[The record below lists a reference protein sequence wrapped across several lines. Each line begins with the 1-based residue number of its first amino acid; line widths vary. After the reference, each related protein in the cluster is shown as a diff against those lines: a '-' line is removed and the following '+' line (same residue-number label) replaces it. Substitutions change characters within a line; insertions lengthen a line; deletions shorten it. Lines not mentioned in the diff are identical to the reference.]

1 MKRLFGTS
9 GIRGVFGEDLAP
21 GKILDIGLAIGTYY
35 GVGSKALVGWDCR
48 LSSPAIVSIAVGGLL
63 SSGVK
68 VERAGLVSTP
78 ALQKYIQDHRKYDF
92 GLIITASHNPPE
104 YNGIK
109 LIGSNGLE
117 EDIEVEDQIQ
127 RILEKREFSIVK
139 WDSVGEVFENQDVP
153 SYYAEKLFEH
163 LTLEARRRRFKIAL
177 DYVNCASMITIPL
190 FLNKLEK
197 QMDIVNLNYDLD
209 GRFPNRPSEPKP
221 DNLRELRRVVVEYN
235 SDFGVGFDGDGDRA
249 LVVDEKGNV
258 WWGDALGTVIAK
270 YLRDNGY
277 DIDSVVTPVT
287 SSSLVDMI
295 LEPIGIKVIRTR
307 VGAKNIVREMRKR
320 GSVLGFEENGGIIY
334 GPHVYTRDG
343 GITTVF
349 VMNMLAFYKKPLSEI
364 MGIVPKLYQL
374 KDKVR
379 IVSRGDIDAIL
390 TEVEEKL
397 GKDAYDIDRT
407 DGVKIYYDI
416 DRWLLVR
423 PSGTEPI
430 IRIFSEA
437 PSEKEAYKIVE
448 EAKKIVK
455 KYV

>member
-9 GIRGVFGEDLAP
+9 GIRGVFGEDLTP
-21 GKILDIGLAIGTYY
+21 ERILEIGLAIGTYY
-35 GVGSKALVGWDCR
+35 GVGSKAIVGWDCR
-48 LSSPAIVSIAVGGLL
+48 LSSHAIVSIAIGGLL

-68 VERAGLVSTP
+68 VEKAGLVSTP
-78 ALQKYIQDHRKYDF
+78 ALQKYIQDHKKYDF

-109 LIGSNGLE
+109 LIGSDGLE
-117 EDIEVEDQIQ
+117 EDIEVEDRIQ
-127 RILEKREFSIVK
+127 RVLEKKEFNIVR
-139 WDSVGEVFENQDVP
+139 WDLVGEVFENKEVP

-163 LTLEARRRRFKIAL
+163 LIPETKKNRFKIVF
-177 DYVNCASMITIPL
+177 DYANCVSAITIPL

-197 QMDIVNLNYDLD
+197 QVDIINLNYDLD

-221 DNLRELRRVVVEYN
+221 DNLRDLRQMVVETK
-235 SDFGVGFDGDGDRA
+235 SGFGVGFDGDGDRA
-249 LVVDEKGNV
+249 LVVDERGNV

-270 YLRDNGY
+270 YLKDNGY
-277 DIDSVVTPVT
+277 RVDSVVTPVT

-307 VGAKNIVREMRKR
+307 VGAKNIVREMRR
-320 GSVLGFEENGGIIY
+320 RDSILGFEENGGIIY

-349 VMNMLAFYKKPLSEI
+349 VMNIVTFYERPLSEI
-364 MGIVPKLYQL
+364 MSIVPKLHQL

-379 IVSRGDIDAIL
+379 IVSRGDIDTIL

-437 PSEKEAYKIVE
+437 PSEEEAYRIVE